1 MEDLEEDAQAAP
13 TPTHRPDI
21 GGAQVEDGQDLR
33 ELVDALRSQLQSQG
47 EELVARRREV
57 QELHVLLQQKAL
69 PEAVGHSWWQF
80 WR

>member
-1 MEDLEEDAQAAP
+1 
-13 TPTHRPDI
+13 
-21 GGAQVEDGQDLR
+21 VEDGQDVR

-69 PEAVGHSWWQF
+69 PEAVGRSWWAF